1 MSSSKS
7 RHSASR
13 TRYVFV
19 GIAGFVAAAVA
30 SYLIFRQPDAG
41 CGKTAA
47 LIGGPFKLID
57 QNGKTRTEQSFRG
70 RHMLVFFGYSYCPD
84 FCPTSLQAVSET
96 LDALGRDARRVRA
109 LFITIDPERDTVKRM
124 KQYHA
129 AFHKDIV
136 MLSGD
141 AAAVK
146 AAAKA
151 YRVYYAKQKPKA
163 DGGYAVD
170 HSTYTYLMDGRGC
183 YVRHF
188 RHNTAPKVMAREI
201 RKAF

>member
-1 MSSSKS
+1 MASKMS
-7 RHSASR
+7 RPSAGR
-13 TRYVFV
+13 TRFIVI
-19 GIAGFVAAAVA
+19 GIAGFLIAAVA
-30 SYLIFRQPDAG
+30 SYLIYRQPEED
-41 CGKTAA
+41 CGKGRA
-47 LIGGPFKLID
+47 LIGGPFALID
-57 QNGKTRTEQSFRG
+57 QNGKTRTARSFRG
-70 RHMLVFFGYSYCPD
+70 KHMLVFFGYSYCPD

-96 LDALGRDARRVRA
+96 LDALGSDARRVRA

-136 MLSGD
+136 MLTGD
-141 AAAVK
+141 AAAAK

-151 YRVYYAKQKPKA
+151 YRIYYAKQKPKA

-170 HSTYTYLMDGRGC
+170 HSTYTYLMDRRGC

-188 RHNTAPKVMAREI
+188 RHNTAPKVMAKEI
-201 RKAF
+201 REAF